1 MRQKS
6 ENWIFALTVG
16 SAAAVLLSIA
26 AAQILLVAALALWL
40 ATRPVHFRWPSY
52 FLPLAAFMAA
62 TLLSMVMSPDARPG
76 IWALRKFWLFS
87 MGLLASHFVSSERR
101 AVIAM
106 RVLVAAGGLASLIG
120 VVEFPFFYKR
130 FLQTGLLKYD
140 PMVLDRIT
148 GTMGHPMTFSGEQ
161 LLVWC
166 AAVPALAVLGW
177 KWALPISITAAALVL
192 GFTRSVWI
200 GATAGILA
208 VGRFV
213 PRRALIMVM
222 APLLIVGVA
231 ASPLIYHRISMS
243 FGPQFA
249 PDTSRIAMY
258 EVGSRMIQDR
268 PLFGVG
274 PERIHEE
281 FPRYYRG
288 ADLDTAVPYYGHL
301 HNNVLQIAA
310 ERGLLCLATFFW
322 LLLELYRNLIMTA
335 KASDVG
341 NRWIPLSAIAALTG
355 FVVAGLFEYNFGDS
369 EVLLL
374 LLFIVSMPFG
384 RRTSSR
390 PDGGPDASAMNRHV
404 QENPDLQPG

>member
-1 MRQKS
+1 MRQAS
-6 ENWIFALTVG
+6 EPWIFALTLA
-16 SAAAVLLSIA
+16 SAAAVLFSIA
-26 AAQILLVAALALWL
+26 AAQILLVAALAVCL
-40 ATRPVHFRWPSY
+40 AARPVSFRWPSY

-62 TLLSMVMSPDARPG
+62 TLLSLAMSPDARPG
-76 IWALRKFWLFS
+76 IWAVRKFWLFS

-106 RVLVAAGGLASLIG
+106 RVLVAAGGLSSLIG
-120 VVEFPFFYKR
+120 VVEFPFFYRR

-166 AAVPALAVLGW
+166 AAVPALAALGW
-177 KWALPISITAAALVL
+177 KWALPISVTAAALVL
-192 GFTRSVWI
+192 SFTRSVWI
-200 GATAGILA
+200 GAAAGILA

-213 PRRALIMVM
+213 PRRVLIIVVT
-222 APLLIVGVA
+222 PLLIVGIA
-231 ASPLIYHRISMS
+231 ASPLIYHRVSMS

-249 PDTSRIAMY
+249 PDTSRLVML

-268 PLFGVG
+268 PLFGIG

-288 ADLDTAVPYYGHL
+288 ADLDKEVPYYGHL
-301 HNNVLQIAA
+301 HNNVVQIAA

-322 LLLELYRNLIMTA
+322 LLLELYRNLIGMA
-335 KASDVG
+335 KASDAG
-341 NRWIPLSAIAALTG
+341 NRWIPLSAIAALSG
-355 FVVAGLFEYNFGDS
+355 FTVAGFFEYNFGDS

-374 LLFIVSMPFG
+374 LLFIVSVPFG
-384 RRTSSR
+384 IFGV
-390 PDGGPDASAMNRHV
+390 GGPAASKKAA
-404 QENPDLQPG
+404 